1 MKRQKNES
9 FFLRVL
15 KYAFCRCTMRVNHH
29 DSSEEDAEANKPSDT
44 THAELNSKSLKGG
57 DDVIMSGTGY
67 PLAVSEMTKINNFS
81 PER

>member
-1 MKRQKNES
+1 MKRRKDES
-9 FFLRVL
+9 CFVRVL
-15 KYAFCRCTMRVNHH
+15 KFVFCRCTMRVNHH
-29 DSSEEDAEANKPSDT
+29 DSSEEEVGADKPLDT

-67 PLAVSEMTKINNFS
+67 PAAVSEMTKLNNFT

>member
-1 MKRQKNES
+1 MKRRKDES
-9 FFLRVL
+9 CFVRVL
-15 KYAFCRCTMRVNHH
+15 KFVFCRCTMRVNHH
-29 DSSEEDAEANKPSDT
+29 DSSEEEVGADKPLDT

-67 PLAVSEMTKINNFS
+67 PAEVSEMTKLNNFT